1 MLCVIAPGNADAYI
15 LGLGRVPFQP
25 LLVDLENIGVVGV
38 EVSLP
43 DLDSNFRA
51 WVYDDISVAFAQLG
65 GAQYTF
71 LILLI
76 FVAGL
81 SIAAIV
87 NTDVSDPS
95 VGLGELHAFAGE
107 LEHAEDSPKIPGSL
121 RGQVKLREI
130 AETLLKLKEQ
140 GNSAGR
146 ALASDNS
153 DNSPSYV
160 SAFPNPKDRE
170 KVDFAALDVDGFL
183 GTTRISADS
192 LAFTPMEL

>member
-1 MLCVIAPGNADAYI
+1 MRVIAPGNADAYI

-107 LEHAEDSPKIPGSL
+107 LEHAEDSPRFWKLHKSSC
-121 RGQVKLREI
+121 VKLPKHS
-130 AETLLKLKEQ
+130 LSLK
-140 GNSAGR
+140 NR
-146 ALASDNS
+146 AVRPDE
-153 DNSPSYV
+153 PW
-160 SAFPNPKDRE
+160 PR
-170 KVDFAALDVDGFL
+170 
-183 GTTRISADS
+183 
-192 LAFTPMEL
+192 

>member
-1 MLCVIAPGNADAYI
+1 MRVIAPGNADAYI
-15 LGLGRVPFQP
+15 LGARSGTISASACRPRKILG
-25 LLVDLENIGVVGV
+25 LLGV

-121 RGQVKLREI
+121 RGQVKLRNRRNTSQ
-130 AETLLKLKEQ
+130 A
-140 GNSAGR
+140 
-146 ALASDNS
+146 
-153 DNSPSYV
+153 
-160 SAFPNPKDRE
+160 
-170 KVDFAALDVDGFL
+170 
-183 GTTRISADS
+183 
-192 LAFTPMEL
+192 

>member
-1 MLCVIAPGNADAYI
+1 MVAGVKPGLFQPNPKPEPNVMRVIAPGNADAYI

-107 LEHAEDSPKIPGSL
+107 LEHAEDSPKIPEACAARLSYAKSPKHFSSL
-121 RGQVKLREI
+121 K
-130 AETLLKLKEQ
+130 
-140 GNSAGR
+140 NR
-146 ALASDNS
+146 AIRQD
-153 DNSPSYV
+153 
-160 SAFPNPKDRE
+160 
-170 KVDFAALDVDGFL
+170 
-183 GTTRISADS
+183 
-192 LAFTPMEL
+192 EL